1 MIWFLSLVFLK
12 CGGFLDMDG
21 NYLVWGEVEALVSA
35 YKLVDGEGNVSTDF
49 ESQEV
54 ARRMLKALIKY
65 FSDNNL
71 LVEGRGGGFCW
82 WSLL

>member
-35 YKLVDGEGNVSTDF
+35 YKLVDGG
-49 ESQEV
+49 
-54 ARRMLKALIKY
+54 
-65 FSDNNL
+65 
-71 LVEGRGGGFCW
+71 
-82 WSLL
+82 